1 MNRIAIANETIN
13 ILQNGFYEYNGKK
26 IDISNLHKNS
36 VENSVLIT
44 PKQLSNLSI
53 PVQKVSNTY
62 ITVEN
67 ISTVKAI
74 LDYYYNDI
82 RNIGVLNFASAKN
95 PGGGFLNGANA
106 QEESLAASGGLYYT
120 LTAHPQYYEENRMFK
135 SMIYTSYSIY
145 SPDVVFF
152 RDEKFNLLETPIT
165 ASVLTMPA
173 VNLGQVI
180 LKGEDVNLAK
190 SKMKERMYDILKI
203 FAKKDNKNLVLG
215 AYGCGVFRNSP
226 NDVAAWWKQLLDGDF
241 KNVFESIKFAV
252 LDNSKNQECINAFK
266 KIFN

>member
-1 MNRIAIANETIN
+1 
-13 ILQNGFYEYNGKK
+13 
-26 IDISNLHKNS
+26 
-36 VENSVLIT
+36 
-44 PKQLSNLSI
+44 
-53 PVQKVSNTY
+53 
-62 ITVEN
+62 
-67 ISTVKAI
+67 
-74 LDYYYNDI
+74 
-82 RNIGVLNFASAKN
+82 
-95 PGGGFLNGANA
+95 
-106 QEESLAASGGLYYT
+106 
-120 LTAHPQYYEENRMFK
+120 
-135 SMIYTSYSIY
+135 MIYTSYSIY